1 MTNSPN
7 VSDDTTAQLD
17 QIFDILAHNHRRHAL
32 SYLIAR
38 DDGVASITELLEC
51 VGESAPDGVTGDTD
65 SESTKNLQLSLTHIH
80 LPKMDAAGIIDYDT
94 RSETAHYHETR
105 RLEQYLAL
113 AEKIGVQG

>member
-1 MTNSPN
+1 M
-7 VSDDTTAQLD
+7 
-17 QIFDILAHNHRRHAL
+17 
-32 SYLIAR
+32 
-38 DDGVASITELLEC
+38 
-51 VGESAPDGVTGDTD
+51 
-65 SESTKNLQLSLTHIH
+65 THIH